1 MVIRTG
7 LSSFSADTSRAF
19 TAGGSSIATSQIGKV
34 FGIVL
39 NENTPNKK
47 AFELAGGYSGIGTI
61 FYLDYETSKNY
72 SAEGIDFKQCAMAIP
87 LDANIKNYPLIGELV
102 LIVDGPSSNSQLYS
116 GAGRKYYSSTFNL
129 WNNPQQN
136 APVSIGEGKTF
147 VETADIR
154 PLEPFEGDF
163 IIQGRK
169 GNGLRFGSTVKL
181 NSNLNEWS
189 NVGNDGD
196 PITILVNGYVTTDT
210 GSNAP
215 NIEEINKEKSSIYLT
230 TSQKLPLNPAATITN
245 PISNPIQPNH
255 YNYPQ
260 LIMNSDR
267 ITLNAKKDEVL
278 IYGAT
283 NISLSSD
290 NIININAGRYIH
302 LHIDQ
307 KNPNSQILLGTNK
320 NGTIPTEPVLLG
332 GKTHDLLLEMLNA
345 LTTLAGFLSSATV
358 STTEGAIAVVD
369 CNMAGEQLFNDVST
383 LIGRLETITSDKVYT
398 V

>member
-1 MVIRTG
+1 MVIKTG
-7 LSSFSADTSRAF
+7 LSSFSSNTARAF
-19 TAGGSSIATSQIGKV
+19 TAGGGATSTSQIGKV

-47 AFELAGGYSGIGTI
+47 AFERAGGYTGIGTI
-61 FYLDYETSKNY
+61 FYLDYEVSKNY
-72 SAEGIDFKQCAMAIP
+72 DANIDLSTCNMAIP
-87 LDANIKNYPLIGELV
+87 LDANIKNYPLIGELI

-136 APVSIGEGKTF
+136 SPISIGTGKTF

-154 PLEPFEGDF
+154 PLSPFEGDF

-169 GNGLRFGSTVKL
+169 GNGLRFGSTVQ
-181 NSNLNEWS
+181 SHSDLNEWS

-210 GSNAP
+210 GSSAP
-215 NIEEINKEKSSIYLT
+215 NVEEINKELSSVYLT
-230 TSQKLPLNPAATITN
+230 STQKLPLLPSPSIINPVN
-245 PISNPIQPNH
+245 SPVQPNH
-255 YNYPQ
+255 YNNAQ
-260 LIMNSDR
+260 VILNSDR
-267 ITLNAKKDEVL
+267 VTINSKKDEVL
-278 IYGAT
+278 IYGA
-283 NISLSSD
+283 NNVDLNSD
-290 NIININAGRYIH
+290 NIININAGNYIH

-307 KNPNSQILLGTNK
+307 NNSNSQILLGTNK
-320 NGTIPTEPVLLG
+320 NGTVPTEPVLLG

-345 LTTLAGFLSSATV
+345 MTTLAGFLASATV
-358 STTEGAIAVVD
+358 PTTEGAIAVVD
-369 CNMAGEQLFNDVST
+369 CNMAGEQLLNDVST
-383 LIGRLETITSDKVYT
+383 LIDKLETITSDKVYT

>member
-1 MVIRTG
+1 MVIKTG
-7 LSSFSADTSRAF
+7 LSSFSANTSRAF
-19 TAGGSSIATSQIGKV
+19 TAGGGGTSTSQIGKV

-47 AFELAGGYSGIGTI
+47 AFERAGGYSGIGAI
-61 FYLDYETSKNY
+61 FYLDYEVSKNMDADVDL
-72 SAEGIDFKQCAMAIP
+72 STCNIAIP
-87 LDANIKNYPLIGELV
+87 LDANVKNYPLIGELV

-136 APVSIGEGKTF
+136 APVSIGSGKTF

-181 NSNLNEWS
+181 NSDLNEWS

-215 NIEEINKEKSSIYLT
+215 NIEEINKEKSSVYLT
-230 TSQKLPLNPAATITN
+230 STQKLPLSPAATITN
-245 PISNPIQPNH
+245 PVNNPVQPNH
-255 YNYPQ
+255 YNNAQ
-260 LIMNSDR
+260 VIMNSDR

-278 IYGAT
+278 VYGTT

-290 NIININAGRYIH
+290 NIININAGDYIH
-302 LHIDQ
+302 LHVDQ
-307 KNPNSQILLGTNK
+307 NNPNSQVLLGTNK

-345 LTTLAGFLSSATV
+345 MTTLAGFLATATV
-358 STTEGAIAVVD
+358 PTSEGAIAVVD
-369 CNMAGEQLFNDVST
+369 CNMAGEQLLNDVSN
-383 LIGRLETITSDKVYT
+383 LINKLETITSDKVYT